1 MNVFISDA
9 HVEGEHLQHT
19 GESSFCCGTNV
30 SKERCKSLLDS
41 RKVLGLH
48 FVAFSFRQNRG
59 FSESQKA
66 LVRAGL

>member
-19 GESSFCCGTNV
+19 GESLFCCGTNV
-30 SKERCKSLLDS
+30 SQERCKSLLDS

-48 FVAFSFRQNRG
+48 FEGIQLSPKQG
-59 FSESQKA
+59 F
-66 LVRAGL
+66 